1 MSAPLNTRAPTAS
14 SSDATTAAPVVDG
27 AAFSFT
33 HPAGAS
39 CSPLDGATDALPGK
53 HSQAVVTNFE
63 PRAFNA
69 ALQTYRGHHI
79 DGAEDVVAAS
89 YVADGASGDISK
101 RGNVNAAR
109 F

>member
-1 MSAPLNTRAPTAS
+1 MTAAPQTAPTAS
-14 SSDATTAAPVVDG
+14 LPPDATTAAPVERG

-101 RGNVNAAR
+101 RGNANAAR